1 MKNKTIYIA
10 FEGIDGSGKSVQ
22 FKLLKETLINKG
34 KAVGVLDF
42 PDYDSFFGKEIGRL
56 LSGKDKVTA
65 ADLDPRS
72 MSLWY
77 AADRWNAFK
86 SFDDSQYEIVLMNRS
101 TMANAAYQGTRSEDA
116 EALAQW
122 IYELEFTTFGIPKPD
137 VFFVFDIPTSLSR
150 KNVAKKGFRG
160 YVGDDA
166 DVYEKD
172 VAFLE
177 KVRNCYLS
185 CAKLYP
191 GSVVL
196 NCADESE
203 EMRPM
208 DEIASDVL
216 RILKEQFNID
226 I

>member
-1 MKNKTIYIA
+1 
-10 FEGIDGSGKSVQ
+10 
-22 FKLLKETLINKG
+22 
-34 KAVGVLDF
+34 
-42 PDYDSFFGKEIGRL
+42 
-56 LSGKDKVTA
+56 
-65 ADLDPRS
+65 
-72 MSLWY
+72 
-77 AADRWNAFK
+77 
-86 SFDDSQYEIVLMNRS
+86 
-101 TMANAAYQGTRSEDA
+101 MANAAYQGTRSEDA

>member
-1 MKNKTIYIA
+1 MRT
-10 FEGIDGSGKSVQ
+10 
-22 FKLLKETLINKG
+22 
-34 KAVGVLDF
+34 
-42 PDYDSFFGKEIGRL
+42 
-56 LSGKDKVTA
+56 
-65 ADLDPRS
+65 
-72 MSLWY
+72 
-77 AADRWNAFK
+77 
-86 SFDDSQYEIVLMNRS
+86 
-101 TMANAAYQGTRSEDA
+101 
-116 EALAQW
+116 
-122 IYELEFTTFGIPKPD
+122 
-137 VFFVFDIPTSLSR
+137 
-150 KNVAKKGFRG
+150 
-160 YVGDDA
+160 
-166 DVYEKD
+166 
-172 VAFLE
+172 FLE